1 MGGDVL
7 TDDSI
12 NRDARIN
19 IVGDLHLEKIS
30 DGGKRNNHSNDV
42 LGTDGISTAVM
53 ASAGMGGGH
62 VQKIEVQSTPIPG
75 NDSDGIQIVGKL
87 TDTSFEQAQRVNGTE
102 GIAPSM
108 KSRDGKEPSKIDVS
122 DLDGT
127 EPDTIISGVFA
138 DCNVEQARRVY
149 GVDGLSP
156 SITAGGGT
164 GSITKIDAT
173 EEDPSEQMPNMDNGD
188 VCAMLTPGRA
198 VKRQA
203 GRRFKNPDEEAF
215 AVTTVDRHGL
225 ATKTNDRIRIRYITE
240 REALRL
246 MGQRDDAIDRIFEVE
261 PAKTVR
267 YRLAG
272 NSIVV
277 DVLEAIFKGIYVDKN
292 FKPKRKTLEDFL

>member
-87 TDTSFEQAQRVNGTE
+87 TDTSFGQSQRVYGTE

-122 DLDGT
+122 
-127 EPDTIISGVFA
+127 
-138 DCNVEQARRVY
+138 
-149 GVDGLSP
+149 
-156 SITAGGGT
+156 
-164 GSITKIDAT
+164 

-277 DVLEAIFKGIYVDKN
+277 DVLEAIFRGIYVDKN